1 MDSLILEAQFWKTND
16 NNGQQVDQ
24 WSLMEEDDWTYLR
37 DVDQAFPPFAQSLK
51 LYKAAKLH
59 ETRHST
65 RVDLMDTQQY
75 ITAHFLG

>member
-1 MDSLILEAQFWKTND
+1 
-16 NNGQQVDQ
+16 
-24 WSLMEEDDWTYLR
+24 MEEDDWTYLR